1 MAEAA
6 VADQGLVRVSESAA
20 KRIVALREQQ
30 GDSGLMLRV
39 AVEGGGC
46 SGFTYKFS
54 FEGDKQD
61 DDLVVERDGAAVL
74 IDAMSLPFMAG
85 SEIDFIDELMGAYF
99 SIKNPNATASCGC
112 GTSFSVG

>member
-1 MAEAA
+1 MAETAA
-6 VADQGLVRVSESAA
+6 ADQGLVRLSESAA
-20 KRIVALREQQ
+20 RRIAVLRDKE
-30 GDSGLMLRV
+30 GDGNLMLRV

-54 FEGDKQD
+54 FEADKQD
-61 DDLVVERDGAAVL
+61 DDLMVERDGAAVL

>member
-1 MAEAA
+1 MGEAQGG
-6 VADQGLVRVSESAA
+6 DQGLVRLSESAA
-20 KRIVALREQQ
+20 KRIVVLRDQE
-30 GDSGLMLRV
+30 GDASLMLRV

-54 FEGDKQD
+54 LEADKQD
-61 DDLVVERDGAAVL
+61 DDTLVERDGAAVL
-74 IDAMSLPFMAG
+74 IDAMTLPFMAG
-85 SEIDFIDELMGAYF
+85 SEIDYIEELMGAYF

>member
-1 MAEAA
+1 MGEALGG
-6 VADQGLVRVSESAA
+6 DQGLVRLSENAA
-20 KRIVALREQQ
+20 RRIVALRDQE
-30 GDSGLMLRV
+30 GEPTLMLRI

-54 FEGDKQD
+54 FEADKHD
-61 DDLVVERDGAAVL
+61 DDVVVERDGAAVV
-74 IDAMSLPFMAG
+74 IDAMSLPYMAG
-85 SEIDFIDELMGAYF
+85 SEIDYIDELMGAYF

>member
-1 MAEAA
+1 MGEALGG
-6 VADQGLVRVSESAA
+6 DQGLVRLSESAA
-20 KRIVALREQQ
+20 RRIIALRDQE
-30 GDSGLMLRV
+30 GDATLMLRV

-54 FEGDKQD
+54 FETGKQD
-61 DDLVVERDGAAVL
+61 DDMVVERDGAAVL

-85 SEIDFIDELMGAYF
+85 SEIDYIDELMGAFF

>member
-1 MAEAA
+1 MGEALA
-6 VADQGLVRVSESAA
+6 GDQGLVRLSESAA
-20 KRIVALREQQ
+20 RRIVALRDQE
-30 GDSGLMLRV
+30 GDATLMLRV

-54 FEGDKQD
+54 FEASKHD
-61 DDLVVERDGAAVL
+61 DDMVVERDGAAVV

-85 SEIDFIDELMGAYF
+85 SEIDFIDEIMGASF
-99 SIKNPNATASCGC
+99 SIKNPTATASCGC